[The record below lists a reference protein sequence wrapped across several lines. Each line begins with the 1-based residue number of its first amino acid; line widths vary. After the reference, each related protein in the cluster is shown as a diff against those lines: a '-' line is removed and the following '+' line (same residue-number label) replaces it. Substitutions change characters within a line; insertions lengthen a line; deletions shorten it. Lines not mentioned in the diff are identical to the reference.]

1 MSNFDVRKKEILK
14 HELNMIKSLSRWK
27 QYDISLKKLNVNK
40 VLTISFTRKN
50 LLDDEQ
56 FYNYSKNIS
65 TVTNLKL
72 SQINEFN
79 KRYGY

>member
-14 HELNMIKSLSRWK
+14 HELNMIKSLSRLK

-40 VLTISFTRKN
+40 ILTISFIRKN

-65 TVTNLKL
+65 TVPYLKL

-79 KRYGY
+79 KRYRY